1 MNPLTFPT
9 LVLLWLAG
17 LLAGFVDSIAGGGGI
32 ISLPALLAAGLP
44 PHLAL
49 GTNKLQGSFGSMTA
63 AVNYSRKGLVSLR
76 EIPAGVAFTALGALA
91 GTMTVQVLSAQFLQ
105 HIILILLGGVF
116 LYTLF
121 SPDLGRLDRRPAL
134 AAPVFFACAGLTL
147 GFYDGFFGP
156 GTGSF
161 WAIALVTM
169 LGLNLKKATAHTKI
183 FNFTSNIVA
192 LGGFFAGR
200 HVVVAAGLLM
210 GAGQMLGAFIGSRL
224 VIQKG
229 TGFVRV
235 FFLVVVAATII
246 KLGYSTY
253 AAQ

>member
-1 MNPLTFPT
+1 M
-9 LVLLWLAG
+9 
-17 LLAGFVDSIAGGGGI
+17 
-32 ISLPALLAAGLP
+32 
-44 PHLAL
+44 
-49 GTNKLQGSFGSMTA
+49 
-63 AVNYSRKGLVSLR
+63 
-76 EIPAGVAFTALGALA
+76 
-91 GTMTVQVLSAQFLQ
+91 
-105 HIILILLGGVF
+105 
-116 LYTLF
+116 
-121 SPDLGRLDRRPAL
+121 
-134 AAPVFFACAGLTL
+134 AAPVFFVCAGLTL

-161 WAIALVTM
+161 WTIALVLL

-183 FNFTSNIVA
+183 FNVTSNIVA
-192 LGGFFAGR
+192 LGAFFAGR
-200 HVVVAAGLLM
+200 HVIVTAGLLM